1 MKFTQTGR
9 DVFKRT
15 YARPLPDGSLEDWS
29 QTVERVVRGNTELVA
44 AKHIEP
50 GEVEA
55 LTEMLTNL
63 EIVPAGRHL
72 WASGVA
78 GRQFLY
84 NCHVA
89 PWSGGL
95 ADHVEFTFMRLM
107 EGGGVGAR
115 YGRDA
120 QPEEPVMNELD
131 VHIVCDEQHQDHA
144 AMKEAGYLSAEYGH
158 EWPGAYTVEDSREG
172 WARALVDL
180 IETYLRTDVKNRRR
194 VYNVSRVRHA
204 GAPLRTF
211 GGTASGPL
219 PLAKLLIEVARVM
232 NQAGAFKRPVS
243 GLEAMEI
250 DHLVAECVVSGGNR
264 RSARM
269 SMMHWTDP
277 EIMQFINAK
286 KDGGMWTTNLSVI
299 TDSDFIKDIDGST
312 GIEHATQVF
321 DAVVDAM
328 YVNGEPG
335 FWNEELSNRDEPN
348 LTVATNPCGEQPLP
362 EMGSC
367 TLGHVNLGALWK
379 PDQEDRLFEAHRLMV
394 RYLIRATFGD
404 ITYPKQQR
412 VMERDRRIGL
422 GHLGVQWFANLNGLK
437 FSEMPDSWMAGLLTA
452 LYEHVEETA
461 QQYAREMRIPV
472 PVKLTTIAPTG
483 SVSKLSGVSEG
494 LHPIYAKY
502 FNRRIRFSSI
512 DPKQIEQLKNYEEQ
526 GYHVEDCVY
535 APFTKV
541 VTIPTEDTLIQ
552 EVNNAGI
559 NAGGA
564 DRVVEC
570 ADDLSVD
577 DMLAVQAFYQEH
589 FVDSAISFTVNFDP
603 NKVSKQALRSALLKY
618 MPDIK
623 GTTVLPE
630 GSYAQAPYERITKE
644 EFDAASAKESGDAV
658 DIDCAKGAC
667 PIK

>member
-72 WASGVA
+72 WASGVP

-89 PWSGGL
+89 PWSSGI

-120 QPEEPVMNELD
+120 QPEEPVMNELE

-172 WARALVDL
+172 WAQALVDL
-180 IETYLRTDVKNRRR
+180 IETFLRTDVKNRRR

-277 EIMQFINAK
+277 EIMRFINAK

-299 TDSDFIKDIDGST
+299 TDGDFIKDIDGST

-362 EMGSC
+362 ELGSC

-379 PDQEDRLFEAHRLMV
+379 SNQEDRLFEAHRLMT

-552 EVNNAGI
+552 EVNNAGL
-559 NAGGA
+559 NAGEA

-570 ADDLSVD
+570 ADDLSVE

>member
-1 MKFTQTGR
+1 MKMTQTGR
-9 DVFKRT
+9 DVYKRT
-15 YARPLPDGSLEDWS
+15 YARPLPDGSLEEWD
-29 QTVERVVRGNTELVA
+29 QTIKRVVEGNLSLVDE
-44 AKHIEP
+44 KYVEP
-50 GEVEA
+50 GEREA
-55 LTEMLTNL
+55 LIEMLTKL

-72 WASGVA
+72 WASGVP
-78 GRQFLY
+78 GRAFLY

-89 PWSGGL
+89 PWSDGL

-120 QPEEPVMNELD
+120 QPDEAVVNELE
-131 VHIVCDEQHQDHA
+131 VHIVCAPEHDDHQALKD
-144 AMKEAGYLSAEYGH
+144 AGYLSAEYGH
-158 EWPGAYTVEDSREG
+158 EWPGAFTVEDSREG
-172 WARALVDL
+172 WAAALVDL
-180 IETYLRTDVKNRRR
+180 ISTFLRGDVKNTKR
-194 VYNVSRVRHA
+194 VYDVSRVRPA
-204 GAPLRTF
+204 GSPLRTF

-219 PLAKLLIEVARVM
+219 PFVKLMTEVARVM
-232 NQAGAFKRPVS
+232 NVAGAFKRPIS

-277 EIMQFINAK
+277 EIMQFINVK
-286 KDGGMWTTNLSVI
+286 RNGGMWTTNLSVVI
-299 TDSDFIKDIDGST
+299 DGDFIKDIDGSL
-312 GIEHATQVF
+312 GFEHATQVF

-335 FWNEELSNRDEPN
+335 LWHEELSNRDEPN

-367 TLGHVNLGALWK
+367 TLGHVNLGALWRES
-379 PDQEDRLFEAHRLMV
+379 DTDRLFEAHRLMV
-394 RYLIRATFGD
+394 RYLIRATYGD
-404 ITYPKQQR
+404 ITYPKQKE

-422 GHLGVQWFANLNGLK
+422 GHTGVAWFANLNGLR
-437 FSEMPDSWMAGLLTA
+437 FSEIPDSWMGDLLED
-452 LYEHVEETA
+452 LYDHVVKAA
-461 QQYAREMRIPV
+461 QEYAREMRIPV

-494 LHPIYAKY
+494 LHPIYAKW
-502 FNRRIRFSSI
+502 FNRRIRYSAI
-512 DPKQIEQLKNYEEQ
+512 DPKQIEQLKTYEEQ

-541 VTIPTEDTLIQ
+541 VTIPTEDTLLS
-552 EVNNAGI
+552 EVEQ
-559 NAGGA
+559 AGGSPEL
-564 DRVVEC
+564 VEC
-570 ADDLSVD
+570 ADDLTVEQ
-577 DMLAVQAFYQEH
+577 MLAVQAAYQRH

-603 NKVSKQALRSALLKY
+603 KKVSRDELRAALLKY
-618 MPDIK
+618 MPVIK

-630 GSYAQAPYERITKE
+630 GSYEQAPYERISKE
-644 EFDAASAKESGDAV
+644 QFEAASAKESGDAV